1 MNRQFYLLCLF
12 LTLSVAVSEA
22 FSMDLKQAIKL
33 GVKNNLNLTFD
44 QEETR
49 VAFKNLRM
57 KYREYLPSVNVGYSV
72 NDTVTYYA
80 DDTHS
85 RQISAG
91 IKQMIYDKG
100 ILKASIK
107 IEKERLE
114 LETKKNNLS
123 RETFIYSIIDKYK
136 NVLELEKELEITRQ
150 ARDVVAQQVKIGL
163 MERNIGEITQFDYI
177 ELELALADMEIQISQ
192 ISHKLTQSYL
202 DFATVMNMSPDEI
215 PSLLGELN
223 YYYNGCI
230 SGTEDYYAKQALN
243 NSLEL
248 KEIEFS
254 MHKAGSEYSILKK
267 KYLPEI
273 SVSFNA
279 AVSDNSFPLSEKS
292 FSVVLNLDFDTP
304 GLPGS
309 ISAGIG
315 KNSSDQ
321 RYRTFSADADIM
333 GNSDLLYTEASGKV
347 AYDRARWNCDKYA
360 RECCNQVA
368 ERYRAISVLMRNI
381 DIARK
386 RIELEEKKV
395 GIEELKVQ
403 LGEEKRIDY
412 VESQIELA
420 QNRIQVF
427 RAISDLYSQEMA
439 LMNLCGLDGAASTGK
454 NLIQGSGL

>member
-1 MNRQFYLLCLF
+1 MNHRILLLCLF
-12 LTLSVAVSEA
+12 IVLSISVSEVN
-22 FSMDLKQAIKL
+22 SLNLRQAIDL
-33 GVKNNLNLTFD
+33 GVDNNLDLDLSIKENNL
-44 QEETR
+44 
-49 VAFKNLRM
+49 AFKNLRL

-72 NDTVTYYA
+72 TDTVTYYA

-85 RQISAG
+85 KQISAG

-100 ILKASIK
+100 LLRSSIR

-114 LETKKNNLS
+114 LEAEKNKQIK
-123 RETFIYSIIDKYK
+123 EIFIFSVIDKYK
-136 NVLELEKELEITRQ
+136 NVLELEKELEITKQ
-150 ARDVVAQQVKIGL
+150 AREVVAQQVDIGIL
-163 MERNIGEITQFDYI
+163 ERNIGEITQFDYI
-177 ELELALADMEIQISQ
+177 ELELALADMDIQLSQ

-202 DFATVMNMSPDEI
+202 DFATVMNMRPDEI
-215 PSLLGELN
+215 PLLSGELN
-223 YYYNGCI
+223 YFYNGCI
-230 SGTEDYYAKQALN
+230 SGTEDYYAEQALN
-243 NSLEL
+243 NSTEL
-248 KEIEFS
+248 KKMEFLK
-254 MHKAGSEYSILKK
+254 HRAESEYSILKK
-267 KYLPEI
+267 KYLP
-273 SVSFNA
+273 
-279 AVSDNSFPLSEKS
+279 AVSISYNIAISDDSFPLSEKS

-333 GNSDLLYTEASGKV
+333 GNSDKLYSKAQGKV
-347 AYDRARWNCDKYA
+347 AFERARWNCDKYA
-360 RECCNQVA
+360 RECRNQVI
-368 ERYRAISVLMRNI
+368 EQYRSIMVLMGNI

-395 GIEELKVQ
+395 SIEELKVQ

-420 QNRIQVF
+420 QSRIQVF

-439 LMNLCGLDGAASTGK
+439 LMNLCGLNGALLSGK
-454 NLIQGSGL
+454 KLIHGSGL